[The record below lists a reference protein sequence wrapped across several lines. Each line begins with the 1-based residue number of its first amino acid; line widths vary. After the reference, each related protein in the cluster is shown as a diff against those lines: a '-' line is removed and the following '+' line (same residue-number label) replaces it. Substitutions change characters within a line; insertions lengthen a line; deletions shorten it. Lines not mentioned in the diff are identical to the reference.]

1 VSGRC
6 AIRLFAKPTR
16 APVLVFVEPI
26 FTSVFVLPLVGPAAA
41 TAVVLA
47 LGSRHRVGPALL
59 ALLLLVPTFLLA
71 QCLLSAVGWCLM
83 PLSAASA
90 TPAYLP
96 WYAELLLAPACYL
109 YLVVLSSEPLRQPR
123 AWRQLLPGLGQVGLF
138 AGVAVLG
145 LGYRQVM
152 TPAAGPPS
160 DAVKF
165 LGHLVA
171 PLALLSYG
179 LLLRY
184 GLQALEGYR
193 RYHLAES
200 NDPAGRRLP
209 IAQHTL
215 VWLLLLGFG
224 LGLSFVALDAWFGPF
239 AYSELWYTLTVRGG
253 LVFGLAVVGLQTS
266 YALASRSTR
275 AAGYQANMVLAV
287 AHYPTF
293 TLGKLPS
300 TEAERPIHNQPLHVV
315 SAPPT
320 PTLPAELL
328 PWRVQLLALMDEERP
343 WLEPELTL
351 AELAQR
357 LGTHATLLSKVIN
370 MGCGQNFNDFV
381 NSYRVAEARRLL
393 ANPQFA
399 HYSLV
404 GVALESGFN
413 SKSTF
418 NRVFKKLDGR
428 APSEVTRLKL

>member
-1 VSGRC
+1 
-6 AIRLFAKPTR
+6 
-16 APVLVFVEPI
+16 
-26 FTSVFVLPLVGPAAA
+26 
-41 TAVVLA
+41 
-47 LGSRHRVGPALL
+47 
-59 ALLLLVPTFLLA
+59 
-71 QCLLSAVGWCLM
+71 VGWCLM

-160 DAVKF
+160 DVVKF

-266 YALASRSTR
+266 YALADRSIR

-328 PWRVQLLALMDEERP
+328 PWRVRLLALMDEERP

-370 MGCGQNFNDFV
+370 TGCGQNFNDFV

-393 ANPQFA
+393 ADPQFT

>member
-1 VSGRC
+1 
-6 AIRLFAKPTR
+6 
-16 APVLVFVEPI
+16 VFVEPI

-109 YLVVLSSEPLRQPR
+109 YLVVLSSESLRQPR

-160 DAVKF
+160 DAVRF
-165 LGHLVA
+165 LGHLVG

-193 RYHLAES
+193 RYHLADS
-200 NDPAGRRLP
+200 DDPTRSRQP

-215 VWLLLLGFG
+215 VLLLLLGFG

-266 YALASRSTR
+266 YALADRSTR
-275 AAGYQANMVLAV
+275 AVGYRTGMVLAA
-287 AHYPTF
+287 AHYPLF
-293 TLGKLPS
+293 ALSELPS
-300 TEAERPIHNQPLHVV
+300 AEAVRTIVY
-315 SAPPT
+315 APPHAAVVPST
-320 PTLPAELL
+320 PSLPTELL
-328 PWRVQLLALMDEERP
+328 PWRERLLALMNEQRP

-357 LGTHATLLSKVIN
+357 LGTHASLLSKVIN
-370 MGCGQNFNDFV
+370 AGYGQNFNDFV

-393 ANPQFA
+393 ADSRFA

-428 APSEVTRLKL
+428 APGEVVRPKS

>member
-1 VSGRC
+1 
-6 AIRLFAKPTR
+6 
-16 APVLVFVEPI
+16 VFVEPI

-266 YALASRSTR
+266 YALASRGTR
-275 AAGYQANMVLAV
+275 AAGYRANMVLAV

-293 TLGKLPS
+293 TLMKLPS

-315 SAPPT
+315 LAPPT

-328 PWRVQLLALMDEERP
+328 PWRVRLLALMDEERP

>member
-1 VSGRC
+1 
-6 AIRLFAKPTR
+6 
-16 APVLVFVEPI
+16 
-26 FTSVFVLPLVGPAAA
+26 
-41 TAVVLA
+41 
-47 LGSRHRVGPALL
+47 
-59 ALLLLVPTFLLA
+59 
-71 QCLLSAVGWCLM
+71 
-83 PLSAASA
+83 
-90 TPAYLP
+90 
-96 WYAELLLAPACYL
+96 
-109 YLVVLSSEPLRQPR
+109 
-123 AWRQLLPGLGQVGLF
+123 VGLF

-184 GLQALEGYR
+184 GLKALDGYR
-193 RYHLAES
+193 RYHLADS
-200 NDPAGRRLP
+200 DYPAHSRQP

-215 VWLLLLGFG
+215 VLLLLLGFG

-239 AYSELWYTLTVRGG
+239 AYSELWYTLMVRGG

-266 YALASRSTR
+266 YTLAGRNTHAVGYR
-275 AAGYQANMVLAV
+275 AGMMLAA
-287 AHYPTF
+287 AHYPAF
-293 TLGKLPS
+293 AFNELPS
-300 TEAERPIHNQPLHVV
+300 AEAVHPTL
-315 SAPPT
+315 SAPPRSTGIPAAT
-320 PTLPAELL
+320 PLPAELL
-328 PWRVQLLALMDEERP
+328 AWRERLLALMAEQRP

-357 LGTHATLLSKVIN
+357 LGTHASLLSRVIN
-370 MGCGQNFNDFV
+370 AGCGQNFNDFI

-393 ANPQFA
+393 ADPHFA

-428 APSEVTRLKL
+428 APSEVARLKP

>member
-1 VSGRC
+1 
-6 AIRLFAKPTR
+6 
-16 APVLVFVEPI
+16 VFVEPI

-160 DAVKF
+160 DVVKF

-266 YALASRSTR
+266 YALADRSIR

-328 PWRVQLLALMDEERP
+328 PWRVRLLALMDEERP

-370 MGCGQNFNDFV
+370 TGCGQNFNDFV

-393 ANPQFA
+393 ADPQFT

>member
-1 VSGRC
+1 
-6 AIRLFAKPTR
+6 
-16 APVLVFVEPI
+16 VFVEPI

-83 PLSAASA
+83 PLSTASA
-90 TPAYLP
+90 TPTYLP

-165 LGHLVA
+165 LGHLVG

-184 GLQALEGYR
+184 GLKALEGYR
-193 RYHLAES
+193 RYHLADS
-200 NDPAGRRLP
+200 DDPTHSRQP

-215 VWLLLLGFG
+215 VLLLLLGFG
-224 LGLSFVALDAWFGPF
+224 LGLSFVALDSWFGPF

-266 YALASRSTR
+266 YALADRSTR
-275 AAGYQANMVLAV
+275 AVGYRTGMVLA
-287 AHYPTF
+287 AAYYPPF
-293 TLGKLPS
+293 ALSELPS
-300 TEAERPIHNQPLHVV
+300 AEAMRPIVY
-315 SAPPT
+315 APPHAAVVPST
-320 PTLPAELL
+320 PSLPTELL
-328 PWRVQLLALMDEERP
+328 PWREGLLALMDAHRP

-357 LGTHATLLSKVIN
+357 LGTHASLLSKVIN
-370 MGCGQNFNDFV
+370 AGCGQNFNDFV

-393 ANPQFA
+393 ADPRFA

-428 APSEVTRLKL
+428 APGEVVRPKS